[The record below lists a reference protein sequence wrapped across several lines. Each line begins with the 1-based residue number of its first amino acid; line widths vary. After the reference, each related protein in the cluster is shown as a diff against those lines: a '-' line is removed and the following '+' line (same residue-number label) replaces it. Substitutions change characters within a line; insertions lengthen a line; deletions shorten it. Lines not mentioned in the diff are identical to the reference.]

1 MTRQSGRVETE
12 DRSVP
17 QVFLGRRASSCDA
30 PRPKV
35 PLFTGKTFL
44 LQHSRP
50 LRYDDRVKLNGEIRH
65 SDELREGQHEL
76 WNHATIFNGR

>member
-1 MTRQSGRVETE
+1 MQHFG
-12 DRSVP
+12 
-17 QVFLGRRASSCDA
+17 
-30 PRPKV
+30 
-35 PLFTGKTFL
+35 GKTFL

-65 SDELREGQHEL
+65 SDELREGQYEL